1 MKKIRHKT
9 VCNWGI
15 WRITKVIF
23 AYSLRLDCRF
33 TVILKLLRKEQEVI
47 ICTRDQSDYSSMT
60 NRVTDGRVQ
69 TEVYVNISIS
79 KLFLYQMTF
88 HIVVQKVFVWVKNC
102 RTSFL
107 QLQENMVLSFLWEKF
122 YIDSYPFTQHLLNLQ
137 IDELSKETEKN
148 WHILL
153 RRP

>member
-1 MKKIRHKT
+1 MT
-9 VCNWGI
+9 
-15 WRITKVIF
+15 
-23 AYSLRLDCRF
+23 
-33 TVILKLLRKEQEVI
+33 ILPL
-47 ICTRDQSDYSSMT
+47 T

-88 HIVVQKVFVWVKNC
+88 HIVVQKVFVLVKNC

-122 YIDSYPFTQHLLNLQ
+122 YIDSYPFTQLLLNLQ
-137 IDELSKETEKN
+137 IDELSKETEKK
-148 WHILL
+148 LAYFAETPL
-153 RRP
+153 RNICFAINYFDPAEIV

>member
-1 MKKIRHKT
+1 M
-9 VCNWGI
+9 
-15 WRITKVIF
+15 F

-47 ICTRDQSDYSSMT
+47 IVHVTKVTILPLT

-88 HIVVQKVFVWVKNC
+88 HIVVQKVFVLVKNC

-137 IDELSKETEKN
+137 IDELSKETEKKIGIFC
-148 WHILL
+148 WDAPKKYLFYYKLL
-153 RRP
+153 

>member
-1 MKKIRHKT
+1 M
-9 VCNWGI
+9 
-15 WRITKVIF
+15 F

-47 ICTRDQSDYSSMT
+47 ICTRDQSDYSSIDQ
-60 NRVTDGRVQ
+60 RVTDGRVQ

-88 HIVVQKVFVWVKNC
+88 HMVVQKVFVLVKNC

-137 IDELSKETEKN
+137 IDELSKETEKK
-148 WHILL
+148 LAYFAETPL
-153 RRP
+153 RNICFTINYFNPAEIV

>member
-1 MKKIRHKT
+1 M
-9 VCNWGI
+9 
-15 WRITKVIF
+15 F

-47 ICTRDQSDYSSMT
+47 ICTRDQSDYSSIDQSRHRRARP
-60 NRVTDGRVQ
+60 NGSVRQYFNQQV
-69 TEVYVNISIS
+69 I
-79 KLFLYQMTF
+79 LYQMTF
-88 HIVVQKVFVWVKNC
+88 HIVVQKVFVLVKNC

-137 IDELSKETEKN
+137 IDELSKETEKKIGIFC
-148 WHILL
+148 WDAPKKYLFYYKLL
-153 RRP
+153 